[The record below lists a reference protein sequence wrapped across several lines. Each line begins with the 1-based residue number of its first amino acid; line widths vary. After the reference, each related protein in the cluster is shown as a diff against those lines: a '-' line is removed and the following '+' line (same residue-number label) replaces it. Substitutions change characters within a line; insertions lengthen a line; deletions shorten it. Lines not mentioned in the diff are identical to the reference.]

1 MEHVEKTYYF
11 SSSAII
17 EPLVRSYKIPHCENV
32 DECVRCVISSS
43 ELYTTLFKKK
53 IDFKAE
59 NILKEKSF
67 RSYAEEEKKFINK
80 CLENE

>member
-11 SSSAII
+11 SSSAIL

-59 NILKEKSF
+59 NILK
-67 RSYAEEEKKFINK
+67 
-80 CLENE
+80 